1 MAKGRKPNKLAQC
14 HNAPQELAAH
24 PIDAQTGVEIKMPEQ
39 LSFLPAAEECWH
51 MITDGQTRFS
61 TYEVPLLE
69 QYCMAYA
76 AVRQAQLEMIDV
88 ANGRLEVVCHPKDG
102 KPYRNPAFNAWKDA
116 TEEMRRLSG
125 VLGLDTLTAER
136 LNLTRASTASIAAD
150 LPVKIRE
157 AAQAAKS
164 RMLDG

>member
-1 MAKGRKPNKLAQC
+1 MAKGRKPNRLAQC

-76 AVRQAQLEMIDV
+76 AARQAQLEMIDV
-88 ANGRLEVVCHPKDG
+88 ANGRLEVVTRPEGG
-102 KPYRNPAFNAWKDA
+102 KPFRNPAFNAWKDA
-116 TEEMRRLSG
+116 TDKMRQLSG

-136 LNLTRASTASIAAD
+136 LNLTRAAAVSMSLD
-150 LPVKIRE
+150 IPTKIRE
-157 AAQAAKS
+157 AARNA
-164 RMLDG
+164 LNGN